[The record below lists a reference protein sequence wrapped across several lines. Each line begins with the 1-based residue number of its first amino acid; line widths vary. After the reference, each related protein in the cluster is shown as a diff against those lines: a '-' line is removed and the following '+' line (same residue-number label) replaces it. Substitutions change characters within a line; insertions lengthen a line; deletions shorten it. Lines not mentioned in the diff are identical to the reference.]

1 MVNDTSAK
9 WVDPEELIPWKEN
22 PRNNDHA
29 VDNLKKS
36 IEMYGFT
43 SPIIVRKAT
52 NQVIAGHTRL
62 KAALS
67 LGLKTVPVRFLEISE
82 SKARELAIADNKI
95 GEIATWNDDELVTQ
109 ILAMEEERGDID
121 FSDIG
126 FSADEIEELI
136 CRKQFG
142 DEEIEAE
149 IETETEQ
156 SGLTKISFTVPSEF
170 GESSVGIVKGHLEDA
185 FPDLSIRISATEM
198 KLKTLH

>member
-9 WVDPEELIPWKEN
+9 WVDPEDLIPWEEN

-29 VDNLKKS
+29 VDNLKRS

-121 FSDIG
+121 FSDLG
-126 FSADEIEELI
+126 FSEDEIAGLLCGQE
-136 CRKQFG
+136 FG
-142 DEEIEAE
+142 DEEVEADA
-149 IETETEQ
+149 ETEQ
-156 SGLTKISFTVPSEF
+156 SELTKISFTVPSEF

>member
-9 WVDPEELIPWKEN
+9 WVDPEDLIPWEEN

-121 FSDIG
+121 FSDLG
-126 FSADEIEELI
+126 FSEDEIAGLLCGQE
-136 CRKQFG
+136 FG
-142 DEEIEAE
+142 DEEVEA
-149 IETETEQ
+149 ETETEQ
-156 SGLTKISFTVPSEF
+156 SELTKISFTVPSEF

>member
-9 WVDPEELIPWKEN
+9 WVDPEELIPWEEN

-29 VDNLKKS
+29 VDNLKRS

-126 FSADEIEELI
+126 FSDDEIEELI

-142 DEEIEAE
+142 DEEIETE
-149 IETETEQ
+149 TETETEQ
-156 SGLTKISFTVPSEF
+156 SELTKISFTVPSEF